1 MRSLTWRPLTS
12 ADAQTSADLLNA
24 IEVVDQIGENYTA
37 EDTLTELIDPYAD
50 LERASLCAFDGDVMV
65 GYMKVRHKPSASEV
79 HRVLVDGGVHP
90 SYRRQGV
97 GTRLL
102 EAGIEAA
109 KVVHALHHP
118 GLKLGVDV
126 HKAEKI
132 AGVPELARSLG
143 FAPVRYY
150 QGMVHP
156 LSDLRPVV
164 LPEGPRIEA
173 WSEQNDEDFRFVR
186 NEAYADHWGTV
197 PMPAD
202 LWQNKI
208 TNQTFRPA
216 ASFLV
221 REAGGEPVSVL
232 VTMHWEADTEYT
244 GIRDAHFML
253 IGTRPEYRK
262 RGLASGLIGHALRA
276 VADQGYDQ
284 ASLSVDSE
292 SAAGAPRILE
302 KAGFTG
308 KMRYVRWA
316 LEV

>member
-24 IEVVDQIGENYTA
+24 VETVDQIGEYYTV

-50 LERASLCAFDGDVMV
+50 LERASLAAFDGDVMV
-65 GYMKVRHKPSASEV
+65 GYMKVRHKPSASDV
-79 HRVLVDGGVHP
+79 HRVTLDGGVHP
-90 SYRRQGV
+90 SYRRRGV
-97 GTRLL
+97 GTALVK
-102 EAGIEAA
+102 AGIEAA

-118 GLKLGVDV
+118 TLKLAVDV

-132 AGVPELARSLG
+132 TGVRELMRSQG
-143 FAPVRYY
+143 FVPGRYY
-150 QGMVHP
+150 QRMEHP
-156 LSDLRPVV
+156 LAPLGEV
-164 LPEGPRIEA
+164 PEGLRIEA

-208 TNQTFRPA
+208 TNQTFRPDI
-216 ASFLV
+216 SFLL
-221 REAGGEPVSVL
+221 RDADGEPVGLL
-232 VTMHWEADTEYT
+232 VTMHWEADAEAT

-262 RGLASGLIGHALRA
+262 RGVASALISYALRA
-276 VADQGYDQ
+276 VAEQGYDQ
-284 ASLSVDSE
+284 ASLQVDSE
-292 SAAGAPRILE
+292 SAAEIFE
-302 KAGFTG
+302 KAGFVP

-316 LEV
+316 LEA